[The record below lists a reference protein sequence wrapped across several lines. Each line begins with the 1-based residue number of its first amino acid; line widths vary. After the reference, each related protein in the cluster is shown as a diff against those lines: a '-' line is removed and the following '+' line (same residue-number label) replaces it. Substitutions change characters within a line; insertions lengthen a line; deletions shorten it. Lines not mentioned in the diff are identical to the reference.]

1 MKVKALTGIFLL
13 LHIITFA
20 QNKLDTL
27 PHLDLTKIAL
37 VNQSD
42 SYITFPTDIGNL
54 EPLIFEANVNPNFVI
69 RERADSKMMAVLT
82 PQVRIRMY
90 NKESYPVQ
98 TPSYIPQISVYHLL
112 TEKGPLKK
120 TSVFGK
126 IAHHSNGQDGTFY
139 RDSTSTEINFRSG
152 NFATNFIEL
161 GILKSFY
168 SGKRNAVRFFKS
180 SVELHPSKW
189 MLPEMRGTYSGLRW
203 HNSLLA
209 YKLPVDKLF
218 FTESRRASFSV
229 KLETTLMLDQINDW
243 DFLEFDRLNAAL
255 TLYYHPKFLEDI
267 GLFVQFYKGMDYY
280 NIYYHNEVSAIR
292 FGLMTEIL
300 RF

>member
-1 MKVKALTGIFLL
+1 MKIQVLTGVFLL

-20 QNKLDTL
+20 QEPLDTL
-27 PHLDLTKIAL
+27 PQLDLTKIAL
-37 VNQSD
+37 VNQGD
-42 SYITFPTDIGNL
+42 SYITFPADVGNL

-69 RERADSKMMAVLT
+69 RERADSRLMAVLT

-98 TPSYIPQISVYHLL
+98 TPSYIPQISIYHLL
-112 TEKGPLKK
+112 SEKDRFVK
-120 TSVFGK
+120 TAIFGK
-126 IAHHSNGQDGTFY
+126 VAHHSNGQDGSFFK
-139 RDSTSTEINFRSG
+139 DSTATAVNFRSG
-152 NFATNFIEL
+152 NFATNFLEFGVL
-161 GILKSFY
+161 RSFY
-168 SGKRNAVRFFKS
+168 NEKKNALRFFKS

-229 KLETTLMLDQINDW
+229 KLETTLLLDQINDW
-243 DFLEFDRLNAAL
+243 EILDPKRLNAAL
-255 TLYYHPKFLEDI
+255 TVYYHPKFLEDI
-267 GLFVQFYKGMDYY
+267 GLFIQYYKGLDYY
-280 NIYYHNEVSAIR
+280 NIYYHHDISALR

>member
-1 MKVKALTGIFLL
+1 MKFQVLTGVFLF
-13 LHIITFA
+13 LHMITFA
-20 QNKLDTL
+20 QEPLDTL
-27 PHLDLTKIAL
+27 PQLDLTKIAL
-37 VNQSD
+37 VNQGD

-112 TEKGPLKK
+112 SEKDRFVK
-120 TSVFGK
+120 TSIFGK
-126 IAHHSNGQDGTFY
+126 VAHHSNGQDGTFY
-139 RDSTSTEINFRSG
+139 KDSTSTEINFKSG
-152 NFATNFIEL
+152 NFATNFLEFGVIR
-161 GILKSFY
+161 SFY
-168 SGKRNAVRFFKS
+168 NEKRNALRFFKS
-180 SVELHPSKW
+180 SVEFHPSKW

-218 FTESRRASFSV
+218 FNESRRASFSMR
-229 KLETTLMLDQINDW
+229 LETTLLLDQVNDW
-243 DFLEFDRLNAAL
+243 GFFDPDRLNAAL

-280 NIYYHNEVSAIR
+280 NIYYHNDISVVR

>member
-1 MKVKALTGIFLL
+1 MKLRALTGVFLL
-13 LHIITFA
+13 LHIIIYS
-20 QNKLDTL
+20 QDIGDTL
-27 PHLDLTKIAL
+27 PKLDLAKIAL

-54 EPLIFEANVNPNFVI
+54 EPLIFEANLNPNFVI
-69 RERADSKMMAVLT
+69 RERADSRLMAVLT

-98 TPSYIPQISVYHLL
+98 TPSYIPQISVYHLISETGL
-112 TEKGPLKK
+112 LKK

-126 IAHHSNGQDGTFY
+126 IAHHSNGQDGQFY
-139 RDSTSTEINFRSG
+139 KDSTFTEVNVLSG
-152 NFATNFIEL
+152 NFATNFLEFGFL
-161 GILKSFY
+161 RSFY
-168 SGKRNAVRFFKS
+168 TDQRKALRFFKS
-180 SVELHPSKW
+180 SVELHPSNW
-189 MLPEMRGTYSGLRW
+189 MLPEMKGTYSGLRW
-203 HNSLLA
+203 HNSYLA
-209 YKLPVDKLF
+209 YKLPMDRSL

-229 KLETTLMLDQINDW
+229 KLETTLLLDQINDW
-243 DFLEFDRLNAAL
+243 ELLDLKRVNAAL
-255 TLYYHPKFLEDI
+255 TVYYHPKFLEDI

-280 NIYYHNEVSAIR
+280 NIYYQNEISVIR

>member
-1 MKVKALTGIFLL
+1 MKIKVLTGVFLL
-13 LHIITFA
+13 LHIISFA
-20 QNKLDTL
+20 QDKLDTL
-27 PHLDLTKIAL
+27 PKLDLTKIAL

-42 SYITFPTDIGNL
+42 SYVTFPTDIGNL

-69 RERADSKMMAVLT
+69 RERADSKLMAILT
-82 PQVRIRMY
+82 PQIRLRMY

-98 TPSYIPQISVYHLL
+98 TPSYIPQISIYHLL
-112 TEKGPLKK
+112 SETGPLKK

-139 RDSTSTEINFRSG
+139 KDSTLTEINFETG

-161 GILKSFY
+161 GILRSFY
-168 SGKRNAVRFFKS
+168 NQKRNALRFFKS
-180 SVELHPSKW
+180 SVEFHPSGW

-218 FTESRRASFSV
+218 FSESRRASFSV

-243 DFLEFDRLNAAL
+243 DLLDLNRLNAAL
-255 TLYYHPKFLEDI
+255 TVYYHPKFLEDI
-267 GLFVQFYKGMDYY
+267 GLFVQFYKGRDYY
-280 NIYYHNEVSAIR
+280 NIYYHNDNSTIR

>member
-1 MKVKALTGIFLL
+1 MKIKVLIGFFLF

-37 VNQSD
+37 VNQGD

-112 TEKGPLKK
+112 SEKGPLKK

-139 RDSTSTEINFRSG
+139 RDSTSTKINFRSG

-161 GILKSFY
+161 GILQSFY
-168 SGKRNAVRFFKS
+168 SHKRNALRFFKS

-189 MLPEMRGTYSGLRW
+189 MLPEMRGTYSGLKW
-203 HNSLLA
+203 HNSFLA
-209 YKLPVDKLF
+209 YKLPVDKLI

-229 KLETTLMLDQINDW
+229 KLETTLLLDQINDW
-243 DFLEFDRLNAAL
+243 ELLDLNRLNAAL

-267 GLFVQFYKGMDYY
+267 GLFIQFYKGIDYY
-280 NIYYHNEVSAIR
+280 NIYYHNEISVIR